1 MLAVSVTNAKR
12 VEELENLSAKS
23 WQDSID
29 SFDRCDTDGFLS
41 QWASSSMSHQYKLE
55 AQLVAN
61 GYMTEFSTLADMD
74 GNLVPCKQ
82 VETRYGISWAI
93 FNSFEDAEGF
103 NKPIIQWV
111 GLGDRAVKNKGY
123 KYVTVVTLG
132 EVRGPAS
139 FYSSPYI
146 APAIRV
152 ATPDNCRIVEVA

>member
-1 MLAVSVTNAKR
+1 MAITATNEKR
-12 VEELENLSAKS
+12 IQELEKLSSKS

-55 AQLVAN
+55 AQLVAD
-61 GYMTEFSTLADMD
+61 GYMTEFFTLADMD

-82 VETRYGISWAI
+82 LETRYGTSWAI
-93 FNSFEDAEGF
+93 FNSFKDAEGF
-103 NKPIIQWV
+103 DKPIIQWV

-132 EVRGPAS
+132 KVYGPKS
-139 FYSSPYI
+139 FTSHAYI
-146 APAIRV
+146 APAIYV

>member
-1 MLAVSVTNAKR
+1 MAITATNEKR
-12 VEELENLSAKS
+12 IQELEKLSSKS

-55 AQLVAN
+55 AQLVAD

-82 VETRYGISWAI
+82 LETRYKTSWAI

-103 NKPIIQWV
+103 NKPIIKWV

-123 KYVTVVTLG
+123 KYVSVVTLG
-132 EVRGPAS
+132 KVYGPKS
-139 FYSSPYI
+139 FTSHAYI
-146 APAIRV
+146 APAIYV